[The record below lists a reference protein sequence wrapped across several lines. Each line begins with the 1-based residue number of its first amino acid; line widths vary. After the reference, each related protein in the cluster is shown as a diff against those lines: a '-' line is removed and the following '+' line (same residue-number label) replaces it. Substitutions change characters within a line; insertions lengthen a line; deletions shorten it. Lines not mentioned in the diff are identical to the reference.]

1 MWKRSIWKIE
11 KRSTKKNVLISSEP
25 DISKI
30 NDEKEDIFIKESEK
44 TESQNNILNQ
54 NSEKKEEN
62 KKELQYT
69 SESNLNESNG
79 GKENIVKNNIANCIH
94 NFLYLNF

>member
-1 MWKRSIWKIE
+1 MKKE
-11 KRSTKKNVLISSEP
+11 EQKKNVLISSEP

-44 TESQNNILNQ
+44 TESQNNFLNQ

>member
-1 MWKRSIWKIE
+1 M
-11 KRSTKKNVLISSEP
+11 LISSEP

-44 TESQNNILNQ
+44 TESQNNFLNQ

-79 GKENIVKNNIANCIH
+79 GKENIVKNNILFFC
-94 NFLYLNF
+94 YLNSG